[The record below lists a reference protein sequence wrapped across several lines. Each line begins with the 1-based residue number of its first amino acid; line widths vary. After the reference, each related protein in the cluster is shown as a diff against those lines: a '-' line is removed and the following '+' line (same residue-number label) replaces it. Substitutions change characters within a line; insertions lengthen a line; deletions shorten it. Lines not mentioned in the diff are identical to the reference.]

1 MNLKEIIK
9 NYPDYPKKGV
19 NFKDIWPLFRD
30 QNALEHI
37 INIYK
42 NEFKEVDYF
51 AGIEARG
58 FTFASILAFELKK
71 GFIPIRKKG
80 KLPGKTIEAEYE
92 LEYGKAEIE
101 IQTDVLEKGSKIVI
115 MDDLLATGGT
125 ARAAASLIEELGAE
139 VISFG
144 FLVELA
150 FLKGR
155 DKLKGYDIISIVTYE

>member
-1 MNLKEIIK
+1 
-9 NYPDYPKKGV
+9 
-19 NFKDIWPLFRD
+19 
-30 QNALEHI
+30 
-37 INIYK
+37 
-42 NEFKEVDYF
+42 
-51 AGIEARG
+51 
-58 FTFASILAFELKK
+58 
-71 GFIPIRKKG
+71 
-80 KLPGKTIEAEYE
+80 
-92 LEYGKAEIE
+92 
-101 IQTDVLEKGSKIVI
+101 

>member
-37 INIYK
+37 INTYK

-71 GFIPIRKKG
+71 VSYLF
-80 KLPGKTIEAEYE
+80 
-92 LEYGKAEIE
+92 
-101 IQTDVLEKGSKIVI
+101 EKRESCQE
-115 MDDLLATGGT
+115 
-125 ARAAASLIEELGAE
+125 RR
-139 VISFG
+139 
-144 FLVELA
+144 
-150 FLKGR
+150 LKQNMN
-155 DKLKGYDIISIVTYE
+155 

>member
-1 MNLKEIIK
+1 
-9 NYPDYPKKGV
+9 
-19 NFKDIWPLFRD
+19 
-30 QNALEHI
+30 
-37 INIYK
+37 
-42 NEFKEVDYF
+42 
-51 AGIEARG
+51 
-58 FTFASILAFELKK
+58 ASILAFELKK